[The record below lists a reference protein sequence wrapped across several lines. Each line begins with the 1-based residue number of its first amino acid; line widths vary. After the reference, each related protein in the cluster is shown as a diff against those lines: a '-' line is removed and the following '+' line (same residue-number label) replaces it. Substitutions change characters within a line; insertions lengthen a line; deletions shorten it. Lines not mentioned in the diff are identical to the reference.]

1 MEIEKNIPI
10 PEKNMSKSTVRDL
23 IISKMEIG
31 DSVLFPASEADHH
44 KHHDYNGKARQSANT
59 FMAWMKKFGKKATS
73 RVLRDN
79 HGKLEGV
86 RVWRIK

>member
-31 DSVLFPASEADHH
+31 DSVLFPASEADQNM
-44 KHHDYNGKARQSANT
+44 HHDYNGKARQSASS
-59 FMAWMKKFGKKATS
+59 FMALMKKFGKKATS
-73 RVLRDN
+73 RLLRYDD
-79 HGKLEGV
+79 GKIEGV
-86 RVWRIK
+86 RVWRIE